1 MGSGTLGDINLSD
14 EYLSIGLEDTLTEA
28 VHRFLSFESGVLIVL
43 NDHNK
48 AKGVITQ
55 TMILQAILDKKDLEK
70 THCKKIMESDL
81 LEFSLDTKLSVVMDA
96 VEKRKPKA
104 IVGIN
109 GDGEFIGWF
118 SPLDYQTALGYE

>member
-1 MGSGTLGDINLSD
+1 MGSRKLGDINLSD
-14 EYLSIGLEDTLTEA
+14 EYLSIGLEDSLTEA
-28 VHRFLSFESGVLIVL
+28 IHRFLSFQSGVLIVL
-43 NDHNK
+43 NDHNE

-55 TMILQAILDKKDLEK
+55 TMILQAILDNKDLQN
-70 THCKKIMESDL
+70 THCKKIMQSDI
-81 LEFSLDTKLSVVMDA
+81 LEFSLETKLSVVMDA

-118 SPLDYQTALGYE
+118 SPIDYQTALGYE

>member
-1 MGSGTLGDINLSD
+1 MGSRTLGDINLSD
-14 EYLSIGLEDTLTEA
+14 EYLSIGLEDSLTEA
-28 VHRFLSFESGVLIVL
+28 IHRFLSFESGVLIVL
-43 NDHNK
+43 NDSNK

-55 TMILQAILDKKDLEK
+55 TMILKAILDKKDLQR
-70 THCKKIMESDL
+70 TSCKKIMESDIV
-81 LEFSLDTKLSVVMDA
+81 EFRLDTKLSVVMDA

-109 GDGEFIGWF
+109 GDDEFIGWF

>member
-1 MGSGTLGDINLSD
+1 M
-14 EYLSIGLEDTLTEA
+14 
-28 VHRFLSFESGVLIVL
+28 SFESGVLIVL

-55 TMILQAILDKKDLEK
+55 TMILQAILDKKDLEN
-70 THCKKIMESDL
+70 THCKKIMESDI

-109 GDGEFIGWF
+109 EDGEFIGWF
-118 SPLDYQTALGYE
+118 SPLVYQTALGYEWSFMAE

>member
-1 MGSGTLGDINLSD
+1 MGNRTLGDINLSD
-14 EYLSIGLEDTLTEA
+14 EYLSIGLEDSLTEA
-28 VHRFLSFESGVLIVL
+28 IHKFLSFESGVLIVL
-43 NDHNK
+43 NNQNK

-55 TMILQAILDKKDLEK
+55 TMILQALLNKKDLEN
-70 THCKKIMESDL
+70 TQCKKIMESDI
-81 LEFSLDTKLSVVMDA
+81 LEFSLDTKLSAVMDV